1 MIEVSSRRCSG
12 RWRRYPMR
20 TWPRP
25 IGPLMARP
33 GRRRAHG
40 CAPRDSGEVQA
51 RLKPEQT
58 AKINMPRRA
67 TDGPGKHR
75 PLKGPSRPSGSRT
88 TRCTP
93 VGTGPT
99 AAHRQ
104 HPGPGD
110 FHEASAGCSCTARP
124 CTANR
129 IPSSKL
135 SRSSPALTLDD
146 LHERWPKPIP
156 GLCADED
163 VGSPPTLTP
172 PLCHGL
178 SVRTRAAP

>member
-25 IGPLMARP
+25 IGPLLARP

-58 AKINMPRRA
+58 AKINMPVVLLTGQEAPTPQRPKSAQWQPHYPMHTGWHWPDSSTSPTSWTRR
-67 TDGPGKHR
+67 
-75 PLKGPSRPSGSRT
+75 
-88 TRCTP
+88 
-93 VGTGPT
+93 
-99 AAHRQ
+99 
-104 HPGPGD
+104 
-110 FHEASAGCSCTARP
+110 
-124 CTANR
+124 
-129 IPSSKL
+129 L
-135 SRSSPALTLDD
+135 SRSICWGFLHGPTLHCEPDTIVEVEPLVTGPSLSTICMSAGPSPFPVYAHTRTSV
-146 LHERWPKPIP
+146 H
-156 GLCADED
+156 
-163 VGSPPTLTP
+163 PPTLTP